1 MLKQRE
7 TNSADSWASDLHAA
21 KPAPALSCAVAGPRD
36 VLWATAL
43 GSADL
48 ELEVAALPHHR
59 FRIGSVSKVLTTTA
73 AARLVSRGLLE
84 LDTPISYWMPDLPA
98 HHRATTLRQLF
109 THRGGVR
116 HYLPK
121 DFDPRQPGGSIFT
134 RASWTRA
141 EILAAFI
148 DDELV
153 APPGQA
159 VTYSSW
165 GYTLASLV
173 MEASAGLPFLALIEE
188 EITRPFGVPSLI
200 ADEPGK
206 IIAGRARGYV
216 GEDEGRRL
224 QTLFSDAVFP
234 DPGDSW
240 SNALPINPAYCW
252 AGAGF
257 LMSMPELA
265 RFGASLLDGPE
276 SVITSEQRNLLL
288 TPLTAKTEQSPPLG
302 LGWRIDSDQQGRLR
316 WHHAGATPGGRA
328 LLVIYPEEG
337 LAIALASNAMT
348 MPGDVLGPSSE
359 LADLFGWDQAAWS
372 TPR

>member
-7 TNSADSWASDLHAA
+7 TNSADSWASDFHAA
-21 KPAPALSCAVAGPRD
+21 QPAPALSCAVAGPRG

-43 GSADL
+43 GTADL
-48 ELEVAALPHHR
+48 EFEVAALPHHR
-59 FRIGSVSKVLTTTA
+59 LRIGSVSKVLTTTA

-84 LDTPISYWMPDLPA
+84 LDTPISYGMPDLPA

-121 DFDPRQPGGSIFT
+121 DFDPKQAGGSIFT

-188 EITRPFGVPSLI
+188 EITQPFGVPSLI

-216 GEDEGRRL
+216 GEEERRRL

-240 SNALPINPAYCW
+240 SHALPINPAYCW
-252 AGAGF
+252 AGTGF

-276 SVITSEQRNLLL
+276 SVITSEQRNLLF

-302 LGWRIDSDQQGRLR
+302 LGWRIDSDQQDRLR

-328 LLVIYPEEG
+328 SLAIYPEEG

-348 MPGDVLGPSSE
+348 MPGDVLGSSSE
-359 LADLFGWDQAAWS
+359 LADLFGWVQAAWR